1 MDYLGSYNVG
11 MEKKGDIIEQRKQQK
26 VVNFYKFR
34 GAGLKTD
41 KTF

>member
-1 MDYLGSYNVG
+1 MNYFGSYNVG
-11 MEKKGDIIEQRKQQK
+11 IEKMGDIIEQKKQQE